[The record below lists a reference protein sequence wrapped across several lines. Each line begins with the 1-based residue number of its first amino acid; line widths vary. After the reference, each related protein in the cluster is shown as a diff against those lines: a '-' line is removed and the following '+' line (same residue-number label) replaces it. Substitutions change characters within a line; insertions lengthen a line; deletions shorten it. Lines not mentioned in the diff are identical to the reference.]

1 MVFNILHY
9 KKEKNTLF
17 KKKNYLFVHSIV
29 IFVYDDINAL
39 TSSHFLILCGNQPYQ
54 HLLQLNPATSVY
66 KVLIEN
72 NLISN

>member
-39 TSSHFLILCGNQPYQ
+39 TSSHFLILCKNG
-54 HLLQLNPATSVY
+54 V
-66 KVLIEN
+66 
-72 NLISN
+72 NL